1 LLAIIQAIAQRSSSE
16 AGKAF
21 EARLQALARANEEL
35 IKSNW
40 AGVNLKEIVRLEL
53 EAFAD
58 RTLVEG
64 TDIRVGPQ
72 LAQNFSLAL
81 HELATNAAK
90 YGALSD
96 RNGKV
101 GIHWT
106 VMREAE
112 SNRLKLKW
120 QERGGPQVTQP
131 TRRGFGTTLLR
142 AVFPDARFDYAVE
155 GLNCEIDVLL
165 RTDEPDALDSHS
177 FQHLF

>member
-1 LLAIIQAIAQRSSSE
+1 
-16 AGKAF
+16 
-21 EARLQALARANEEL
+21 
-35 IKSNW
+35 
-40 AGVNLKEIVRLEL
+40 
-53 EAFAD
+53 
-58 RTLVEG
+58 
-64 TDIRVGPQ
+64 
-72 LAQNFSLAL
+72 
-81 HELATNAAK
+81 
-90 YGALSD
+90 
-96 RNGKV
+96 
-101 GIHWT
+101 
-106 VMREAE
+106 MREAE